1 MGTQLATVSVIE
13 ERLARYQQI
22 AAGALSENTVKAIRS
37 DTAIFARWCG
47 QDGLASLPAVPD
59 TLAAFID
66 ASAADK
72 APATIRR
79 HVASIAHIH
88 RAAELPNPADSDV
101 VRLALRRMARAKG
114 TRQQQAPALNRPL
127 IDRMIAAQPD
137 TPAGLRNRALLAVMY
152 DSMVRR
158 SELVALDVADIETAD
173 DGSGTVTVNRSKSDQ
188 EGAGSVRFLAH
199 DTMQHV
205 TTWMTVAS
213 IETGPL
219 FRSVRKAG
227 AIGGRL
233 ADRDVARIVK
243 RMAKAAGLDIDPSGH
258 SCRVG
263 ASQDM
268 VAAGFSLPE
277 IMQAADWKSP
287 AMPARYSAH
296 LGARRGAA
304 AKLAAI
310 QNRD

>member
-1 MGTQLATVSVIE
+1 MGTQIATVSAIE
-13 ERLARYQQI
+13 ERLARYQRI
-22 AAGALSENTVKAIRS
+22 AEGALSENTVKAIKS
-37 DTAIFARWCG
+37 DTAVFARWCA

-66 ASAADK
+66 ASAAEK

-79 HVASIAHIH
+79 YIASIAHIH

-114 TRQQQAPALNRPL
+114 TRQQQAAALNRPL
-127 IDRMIAAQPD
+127 IDRMITAQPD
-137 TPAGLRNRALLAVMY
+137 TPAGFRNRAMLGIMY
-152 DSMVRR
+152 DAMIRR

-173 DGSGTVTVNRSKSDQ
+173 DGSGTVMVNRSKSDQ

-199 DTMQHV
+199 DTMGHV
-205 TTWMTVAS
+205 RAWLTAGN

-227 AIGGRL
+227 AIGERL

-243 RMAKAAGLDIDPSGH
+243 RMAKAAGLNVNPSGH